1 MIGNNMFAYCNNC
14 PANYTDSYGEYP
26 VLAGIVSN
34 IINAIYYEFSDGESD
49 LSSDSYSNN
58 SGEKVTRWNKLDY
71 VKQETQEEHY
81 NANAW
86 RYYNEYTV
94 HEYGW
99 YVTGWADEKEI
110 AVVSWLADRFEVAD
124 VFPNA
129 WDERWYVNAAT
140 ILLGILGL

>member
-1 MIGNNMFAYCNNC
+1 MFAYCNNR
-14 PANYTDSYGEYP
+14 PVNYSDAHGAYP
-26 VLAGIVSN
+26 VLASIVNN

-49 LSSDSYSNN
+49 LSPDSYSDN

-81 NANAW
+81 NVNAW
-86 RYYNEYTV
+86 RYYNEYTF

-110 AVVSWLADRFEVAD
+110 TGVSWFADRFEVAD
-124 VFPNA
+124 VLPYA
-129 WDERWYVNAAT
+129 WDERWYVNVAT
-140 ILLGILGL
+140 IIFGILGV